1 MPEIT
6 ITPAEFPRDREA
18 VAALFAAYAESLRI
32 DLSFQSFA
40 DELSQLPGK
49 YAAEKG
55 GTLFLAH
62 AADASLPKVVGCVAV
77 RAFSP
82 PDTCELKRLYIVPEA
97 RGMGAAQRLMDA
109 AIEKA
114 RELGYDHMLLDTLA
128 SMMAARKLYARYG
141 FAEVDK
147 YYDNPIAG
155 TVFMRAALKHGDV
168 HGDARSESATLR
180 SA

>member
-1 MPEIT
+1 MSTII
-6 ITPAEFPRDREA
+6 ITPAQFPRDREV
-18 VAALFAAYAESLRI
+18 VATLFAAYAESLNI

-40 DELSQLPGK
+40 DELSRLPGK

-62 AADASLPKVVGCVAV
+62 GSNTSPANIIGCVAV
-77 RAFSP
+77 RAFSSP
-82 PDTCELKRLYIVPEA
+82 KTCELKRLYIVPEA

-114 RELGYDHMLLDTLA
+114 RELNYDYMLLDTLA
-128 SMMAARKLYARYG
+128 SMTAARKLYVRYG
-141 FAEVDK
+141 FEEVDK
-147 YYDNPIAG
+147 YYDNPIEG
-155 TVFMRAALKHGDV
+155 TVFMRAALKDV
-168 HGDARSESATLR
+168 HSESATLS

>member
-1 MPEIT
+1 M
-6 ITPAEFPRDREA
+6 PAEFSRDREV
-18 VAALFAAYAESLRI
+18 VAALFAAYAESLNI
-32 DLSFQSFA
+32 DLSFQSFS

-62 AADASLPKVVGCVAV
+62 ATDSSPARVIGCVAV

-82 PDTCELKRLYIVPEA
+82 PETCELKRLYIVPEA

-109 AIEKA
+109 AIGKA
-114 RELGYDHMLLDTLA
+114 RQLGYSHMLLDTLA
-128 SMMAARKLYARYG
+128 SMTAARKLYVQYG
-141 FAEVDK
+141 FEEVDK
-147 YYDNPIAG
+147 YYDNPIEG
-155 TVFMRAALKHGDV
+155 TVFMRAALKDV
-168 HGDARSESATLR
+168 HSQSATTR